1 MALHPL
7 TNFEKQKCYQ
17 NEPEFNS
24 VYSRNNLSEIKDGVY
39 ILSLDEYESTETHWI
54 AWYVDV
60 KNITHFDSFWV
71 EHIPKEIRTS
81 LEIRV
86 L

>member
-24 VYSRNNLSEIKDGVY
+24 VYSRNNLSEIKDAVY
-39 ILSLDEYESTETHWI
+39 IISLDEYESSGTHWI

-60 KNITHFDSFWV
+60 KNITLTAFELNIFQ
-71 EHIPKEIRTS
+71 KK
-81 LEIRV
+81 LE
-86 L
+86 LYWK